1 MSYGSDGADVLDVLL
16 KLSNLQGFVAGTRE
30 AAAGVRDIGVA
41 AEETSGKS
49 QIASSKMSGVA
60 GLASKAFRG
69 TAVAAGVFAYQS
81 VKMANTF
88 DQQMEMIHTQAGAT
102 QIEVGNMSK
111 AILGMAGSGQYA
123 QGPVKLA
130 EGLYHLESIG
140 LRGARA
146 LTALKVAS
154 QGAAVGN
161 ADLED
166 TTTALGSAWLVNI
179 KGGGDLKQVM
189 ATLNATVGAGNMRMG
204 DLVNSLGTGV
214 LAAGKLAGLSLND
227 VMGALATLSDEG
239 YRGSSAMAQLATS
252 FHFLTDPTAK
262 AKKALGELG
271 LSQFQLSDTMRTKG
285 LPATLA
291 LLKNRLAGFSPAR
304 QEALLGDILPAG
316 RGRVLEVLMNQV
328 DRYGKKIHQI
338 QNTSKNFGEDVAATH
353 KTAAFQIHAAWSS
366 IQSQMIRVGHL
377 LQPIVVELAKGLA
390 WMVKELVAL
399 IPWLVKLAPIVAPIV
414 AAFVA
419 YEVAVKGIIIVQAI
433 WEGMSAAFAVASALV
448 AGGTLEMTVAWVAL
462 SAALSINPFVL
473 IAVALVAVGVAL
485 YMAYKHFKW
494 FHQAVNAVVHAVIA
508 AFKWLG
514 NAIWDVVKFIGQHW
528 KWLLL
533 LMGPFG
539 WVVLALIAHWKW
551 FKKEIAPIINW
562 LVGAF
567 HWALNAI
574 KDVWKTVG
582 PILAFPFKWAWK
594 EVVKP
599 VVNWIVGAFQW
610 AEKEV
615 TKIWNKMM
623 GPIKAVG
630 HWLGG
635 AAHTVGNVGSS
646 IGHFFGLQAGG
657 TIASPGM
664 ALVGEHGPELLN
676 LPRAASVIP
685 LRTAGLASPV
695 GMSSSLEI
703 TIPVVIDGREIARAT
718 GKYIDNRLARQ

>member
-1 MSYGSDGADVLDVLL
+1 VSFGSDGADVLDVLL

-30 AAAGVRDIGVA
+30 AAAGVRSIGTA

-49 QIASSKMSGVA
+49 QVASSKMSGVA
-60 GLASKAFRG
+60 GLAGKAFRT

-88 DQQMEMIHTQAGAT
+88 DAQMEMIHTQAGAT
-102 QIEVGNMSK
+102 QTEVGNMSK

-140 LRGARA
+140 LRSTHA
-146 LTALKVAS
+146 LDALKIAA

-271 LSQFQLSDTMRTKG
+271 LSQFQLSDTMRTRG

-304 QEALLGDILPAG
+304 QEAMLGDILPAG

-338 QNTSKNFGEDVAATH
+338 QNTSKNFGQDVAATH

-366 IQSQMIRVGHL
+366 IQSQMIHLGHL
-377 LQPIVVELAKGLA
+377 LQPVVIALAKGLA

-399 IPWLVKLAPIVAPIV
+399 VPWLAKLAPIIVPVV

-419 YEVAVKGIIIVQAI
+419 YEVAIHGIIIAQAI
-433 WEGMSAAFAVASALV
+433 WEGMSAAFAIASALV
-448 AGGTLEMTVAWVAL
+448 TGGTLEMTVAWVAL
-462 SAALSINPFVL
+462 SAALDINPIVL
-473 IAVALVAVGVAL
+473 IGVALIAVGVAL

-494 FHQAVNAVVHAVIA
+494 FHQAVNAVVHAIVVA
-508 AFKWLG
+508 VKWLG

-567 HWALNAI
+567 HWALDAI
-574 KDVWKTVG
+574 KDAWKKVG
-582 PILAFPFKWAWK
+582 PILAFPFKWVWK
-594 EVVKP
+594 NVIKP
-599 VVNWIVGAFQW
+599 VANWIVGAFQW
-610 AEKEV
+610 VEKEV
-615 TKIWNKMM
+615 TKIWGKMM

-635 AAHTVGNVGSS
+635 AAHTVGHVGSS
-646 IGHFFGLQAGG
+646 IGHFFGLQSGG

-695 GMSSSLEI
+695 GVGGNFEI
-703 TIPVVIDGREIARAT
+703 TVPVIIDGREIARAT
-718 GKYIDNRLARQ
+718 GRYVDNRLARQ

>member
-1 MSYGSDGADVLDVLL
+1 
-16 KLSNLQGFVAGTRE
+16 
-30 AAAGVRDIGVA
+30 
-41 AEETSGKS
+41 
-49 QIASSKMSGVA
+49 
-60 GLASKAFRG
+60 
-69 TAVAAGVFAYQS
+69 
-81 VKMANTF
+81 
-88 DQQMEMIHTQAGAT
+88 
-102 QIEVGNMSK
+102 
-111 AILGMAGSGQYA
+111 
-123 QGPVKLA
+123 
-130 EGLYHLESIG
+130 LYHLESIG

-146 LTALKVAS
+146 LNALKVAS

-271 LSQFQLSDTMRTKG
+271 LSQFQLSDTMRTQG
-285 LPATLA
+285 LPATLK
-291 LLKNRLAGFSPAR
+291 LLKDRLSGFSPAR
-304 QEALLGDILPAG
+304 QEAMLGDILPAG

-328 DRYGKKIHQI
+328 DRYGKKIVQI
-338 QNTSKNFGEDVAATH
+338 QHTSGNFAKDVAATH

-366 IQSQMIRVGHL
+366 IQSEMIHLGHL
-377 LQPIVVELAKGLA
+377 LEPVAVALAKGLA
-390 WMVKELVAL
+390 WIVKELVAL
-399 IPWLVKLAPIVAPIV
+399 VPWLAKLAPILVPAV

-433 WEGMSAAFAVASALV
+433 WEGMSIAFAIAAALV
-448 AGGTLEMTVAWVAL
+448 SGSTLEMTVAWVAL
-462 SAALSINPFVL
+462 AAALDINPFVL
-473 IAVALVAVGVAL
+473 IGVALVAVGVAL

-494 FHQAVNAVVHAVIA
+494 FHQAVDAVVHAVIG

-514 NAIWDVVKFIGQHW
+514 NVIWDVVKFIGVHW
-528 KWLLL
+528 KWLLA

-551 FKKEIAPIINW
+551 FKKEIAPILNW

-574 KDVWKTVG
+574 KDMWKTVG
-582 PILAFPFKWAWK
+582 PILAFPFKWVWK
-594 EVVKP
+594 NVIHP
-599 VVNWIVGAFQW
+599 VANWIVGAFQW
-610 AEKEV
+610 VVKEV
-615 TKIWNKMM
+615 TKLWGKLM

-630 HWLGG
+630 HFFGNIGGAVGG
-635 AAHTVGNVGSS
+635 AASS
-646 IGHFFGLQAGG
+646 VGHFLGLQSGG

-676 LPRAASVIP
+676 LPHAASVIP

-695 GMSSSLEI
+695 GIGANFEI
-703 TIPVVIDGREIARAT
+703 TVPVIIDGREVARAT
-718 GKYIDNRLARQ
+718 GRYVDNRLARQ

>member
-1 MSYGSDGADVLDVLL
+1 VSYGSDGADVLDVLL

-49 QIASSKMSGVA
+49 AAASSKMAGVA
-60 GLASKAFRG
+60 GLAGKAFRA

-102 QIEVGNMSK
+102 QIEVTNMSK

-123 QGPVKLA
+123 QGPIKLA

-146 LTALKVAS
+146 LSALKIAA

-179 KGGGDLKQVM
+179 KGGGNLNQVM

-271 LSQFQLSDTMRTKG
+271 LSQFQLSDTMRTQG
-285 LPATLA
+285 LPATLK
-291 LLKNRLAGFSPAR
+291 LLRSRLAGFSPAR
-304 QEALLGDILPAG
+304 QEAMLGDILPAG

-328 DRYGKKIHQI
+328 DRYGKKIVQI
-338 QNTSKNFGEDVAATH
+338 QHTAKNFGEDVAATH

-366 IQSQMIRVGHL
+366 IQSQMIHLGHL
-377 LQPIVVELAKGLA
+377 LQPIVVALAKALA
-390 WMVKELVAL
+390 WMVKELVA
-399 IPWLVKLAPIVAPIV
+399 IVPWLAKMAPILAPII
-414 AAFVA
+414 AAFIA
-419 YEVAVKGIIIVQAI
+419 YEIAVKGVVIIEAI
-433 WEGMSAAFAVASALV
+433 WIALQTAFVIASAL
-448 AGGTLEMTVAWVAL
+448 ASGGILEMTVAWVAL
-462 SAALSINPFVL
+462 SAALDINPFVL
-473 IAVALVAVGVAL
+473 IIIGLIAIGTAL
-485 YMAYKHFKW
+485 YMAYKRIKW
-494 FHQAVNAVVHAVIA
+494 FHQAVDAVVHAIIA

-567 HWALNAI
+567 HWALTAI
-574 KDVWKTVG
+574 KNIWKTVG

-594 EVVKP
+594 NVIQP
-599 VVNWIVGAFQW
+599 VANWIVGAFHWVVKQ
-610 AEKEV
+610 V
-615 TKIWNKMM
+615 THAWNSIM
-623 GPIKAVG
+623 GPIKTVG
-630 HWLGG
+630 HFFGG
-635 AAHTVGNVGSS
+635 VGHAAGSIGSS
-646 IGHFFGLQAGG
+646 IGHFFGLQQGG

-695 GMSSSLEI
+695 GMASSFEI
-703 TIPVVIDGREIARAT
+703 TVPVIIDGREIARAT
-718 GKYIDNRLARQ
+718 GRYVDNRLARQ